1 MVEEASYVTKE
12 FLKKTDTVCK
22 LISEIDPEYKLLDFI
37 ISHRVGKISQPGSF
51 NHKTKQIIVHLA
63 DPSVKMRLMKVRKS
77 LKKSKDFLLCKATS
91 QDKKIEHIWTP
102 NRKIMMKEENGTINE
117 QIHPKSSILL

>member
-51 NHKTKQIIVHLA
+51 NHNTKQIIVHLA
-63 DPSVKMRLMKVRKS
+63 DKSDLMRSVTFVGSGLIRGGG
-77 LKKSKDFLLCKATS
+77 LLYL
-91 QDKKIEHIWTP
+91 
-102 NRKIMMKEENGTINE
+102 N
-117 QIHPKSSILL
+117 